1 MDSHVDSTPGLGLP
15 QPSPEQGAVAP
26 GAYTFGSAE
35 MHAAPEAQS
44 VVAEQAP
51 SPMPAAPPL
60 PPMAQPPAFAQPQAP
75 VPMAQVPVLATPTA
89 PATDDDADALDEEWI
104 NKAKAIVEQTK
115 ADPYVESKE
124 LSKAKADYLR
134 IRYNKQI
141 KVAEDRQQWCS

>member
-15 QPSPEQGAVAP
+15 QPSPERGAAAFS
-26 GAYTFGSAE
+26 AYPETYR
-35 MHAAPEAQS
+35 MPEAQS

-51 SPMPAAPPL
+51 MLPPAAPPL
-60 PPMAQPPAFAQPQAP
+60 APMAQAPISAQPP
-75 VPMAQVPVLATPTA
+75 TVMAMPQNPTA
-89 PATDDDADALDEEWI
+89 VPAATAADDNSDDLDEEWV

-124 LSKAKADYLR
+124 LGKAKADYMR

-141 KVAEDRQQWCS
+141 KVAEDQQ